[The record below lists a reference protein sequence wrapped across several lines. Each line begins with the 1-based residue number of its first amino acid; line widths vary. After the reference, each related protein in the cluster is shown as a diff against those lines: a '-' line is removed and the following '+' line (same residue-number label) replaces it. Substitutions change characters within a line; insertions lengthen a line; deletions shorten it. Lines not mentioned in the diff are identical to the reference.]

1 MKKAAL
7 DASQAQRIMD
17 LNQYLGI
24 MNANTLFIWIL
35 AESQSVNQHSFIR
48 YRYSFTHDWEPYV
61 VSLVIGPYEVNI
73 E

>member
-24 MNANTLFIWIL
+24 MNANTLFIRIL
-35 AESQSVNQHSFIR
+35 AESQSLSNTHSYAIAI
-48 YRYSFTHDWEPYV
+48 H
-61 VSLVIGPYEVNI
+61 SLMI
-73 E
+73 ESHTWSPSLLVLTK

>member
-24 MNANTLFIWIL
+24 MNANTLFIRIL
-35 AESQSVNQHSFIR
+35 TESQSLTNTHSYAIAI
-48 YRYSFTHDWEPYV
+48 H
-61 VSLVIGPYEVNI
+61 SLMI
-73 E
+73 ESHTWSPSLLVLTK